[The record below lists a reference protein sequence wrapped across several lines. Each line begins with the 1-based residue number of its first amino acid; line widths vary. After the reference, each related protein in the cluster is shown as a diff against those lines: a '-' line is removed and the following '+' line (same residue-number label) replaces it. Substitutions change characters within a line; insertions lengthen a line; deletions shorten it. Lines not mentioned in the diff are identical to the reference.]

1 MNTNVNYNKKV
12 LLIKLIPCGQAV
24 QVKGFNCAR
33 CVCLLYYYQL
43 KPIMVRAHIIVSGIV
58 QGVFFRFNTMKKA
71 MECGVSGWVKNRRD
85 GKVEVLCEG
94 EEANVQ
100 RVVDWCMKGPE
111 GSFVSKTEVTWEEY
125 IGEFE
130 TFQITY

>member
-1 MNTNVNYNKKV
+1 MNMFVI
-12 LLIKLIPCGQAV
+12 LILMK
-24 QVKGFNCAR
+24 
-33 CVCLLYYYQL
+33 
-43 KPIMVRAHIIVSGIV
+43 VRAHILVSGIV

-71 MECGVSGWVKNRRD
+71 QECGLNGWVKNRRD

-94 EEANVQ
+94 EKDNVQ
-100 RVVDWCMKGPE
+100 LLVNWCKKGPE
-111 GSFVSKTEVTWEEY
+111 GSFVSSTEVTWEEY